1 MDLIN
6 PKDLKRIGPARAAIT
21 TLQERLL
28 ACEQALEDLSR
39 AVEIAEV
46 TKQYE
51 LVSSFRQTAE
61 EQLKDRLVIPTIG
74 EDQDLKIKI
83 YE

>member
-28 ACEQALEDLSR
+28 ACEQALDDLSR

-46 TKQYE
+46 SRQFQIVT
-51 LVSSFRQTAE
+51 SFRQAAE
-61 EQLKDRLVIPTIG
+61 EQLKDKVDVPMTG
-74 EDQDLKIKI
+74 ANQDMKVRIF
-83 YE
+83 E